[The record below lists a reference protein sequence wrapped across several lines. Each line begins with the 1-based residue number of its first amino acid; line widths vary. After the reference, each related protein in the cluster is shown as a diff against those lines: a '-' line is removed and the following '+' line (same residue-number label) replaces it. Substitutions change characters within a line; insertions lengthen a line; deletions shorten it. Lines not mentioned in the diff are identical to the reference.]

1 MSRAWGQSIIVNRGE
16 ILRRTFQERQ
26 IIMRNRKLKLISAGI
41 FVSCALGLVTLK
53 LAWAT
58 PQQGAITTVLTDGP
72 ISLGEINVHFI
83 GDPAHKLK
91 IQTMGVSDIY
101 VVRHVIAPGG
111 DTGWYSTPG
120 PSIISVVA
128 GEVTAYA
135 ADNPQGVVF
144 TAGTAFTAP
153 CDQTHIFRNE
163 GTVNLELIAFQIN
176 PEGAPRQID
185 EDAP

>member
-1 MSRAWGQSIIVNRGE
+1 MKR
-16 ILRRTFQERQ
+16 LKTKPTF
-26 IIMRNRKLKLISAGI
+26 
-41 FVSCALGLVTLK
+41 ALALVACTFGAIAIGV
-53 LAWAT
+53 AWAT
-58 PQQGAITTVLTDGP
+58 PQQGATTTVLTDGP

-91 IQTMGVSDIY
+91 IQTQGVSDIY

-135 ADNPQGVVF
+135 ADNPQGVVVP
-144 TAGTAFTAP
+144 AGTAFTAP

-176 PEGAPRQID
+176 PEGAPREID
-185 EDAP
+185 EPAP